1 MQYEKQYDFA
11 NLCII
16 SKVYIFHFAVLKIPY
31 TLPFGFLNIEHTFA
45 IAGRGSVCIYP
56 SISQI

>member
-16 SKVYIFHFAVLKIPY
+16 SKVYIFHFTVLKI
-31 TLPFGFLNIEHTFA
+31 LNIEHTFA